1 MAATPPLLVAALWL
15 RTPLLS
21 ILATALLTSRA
32 LLSWLLRRA
41 QGVQSG
47 PLTSIA
53 EVLAAELL
61 LWAGLVQALAT
72 RQVRWRGYRFR
83 IARGGHMIPDA

>member
-1 MAATPPLLVAALWL
+1 
-15 RTPLLS
+15 
-21 ILATALLTSRA
+21 
-32 LLSWLLRRA
+32 
-41 QGVQSG
+41 VQSG